1 MNNINL
7 PNHDSYAYIKSRY
20 YKKPKSK
27 TITKVNGNRLDEIEK
42 EMEYNKSKYEKRIKQ
57 LKVIT
62 EDVRYIPKDSTDSYH
77 EFIFNMYSAL
87 VGGRKITSKM

>member
-57 LKVIT
+57 LKREVKT
-62 EDVRYIPKDSTDSYH
+62 AQR
-77 EFIFNMYSAL
+77 
-87 VGGRKITSKM
+87 RKERKQHNRTIQNFLPID